1 MTPLTIKT
9 ADGTS
14 FEVDFDV
21 ARQSQTIKTM
31 LDDINVDESSDGEK
45 LLPLTNEEVT
55 GPVFKKALVWMTE
68 NRGKPEPKEDD
79 DEDEL
84 KTKPCVSLDQLN
96 DWEKKYIDMPV
107 DEMFPLLITGNFLEI
122 KGLINLMVKAVALQ
136 IQGKTVEQIR
146 ETFHIADPC
155 WTPEELQKLKEE
167 NAWAYETKK

>member
-21 ARQSQTIKTM
+21 ARQSQTIRTM
-31 LDDINVDESSDGEK
+31 LDDINIDESSDGEK

-55 GPVFKKALVWMTE
+55 GPVFKTALVWMTE
-68 NRGKPEPKEDD
+68 NRGKPEPKEDE

-84 KTKPCVSLDQLN
+84 KTKPHVNWDQLN
-96 DWEKKYIDMPV
+96 DWEKKYVDMPV
-107 DEMFPLLITGNFLEI
+107 DDMFPLLITGNFLEI
-122 KGLINLMVKAVALQ
+122 KGLIKLMVKAVALQ
-136 IQGKTVEQIR
+136 IQGKTVEEIR
-146 ETFHIADPC
+146 ETFKIEDPC

>member
-55 GPVFKKALVWMTE
+55 GPVFKNK
-68 NRGKPEPKEDD
+68 
-79 DEDEL
+79 
-84 KTKPCVSLDQLN
+84 
-96 DWEKKYIDMPV
+96 
-107 DEMFPLLITGNFLEI
+107 LI
-122 KGLINLMVKAVALQ
+122 
-136 IQGKTVEQIR
+136 
-146 ETFHIADPC
+146 
-155 WTPEELQKLKEE
+155 
-167 NAWAYETKK
+167 

>member
-1 MTPLTIKT
+1 MNPLTIKT
-9 ADGTS
+9 ADGHS
-14 FEVDFDV
+14 FKVEFDV
-21 ARQSQTIKTM
+21 ARKSQTIRTM
-31 LDDINVDESSDGEK
+31 LDDLNIEENGTGEK
-45 LLPLTNEEVT
+45 ILPLTNEEVT
-55 GPVFKKALVWMTE
+55 GPVFKTALVWMEE

-84 KTKPCVSLDQLN
+84 TTKPCVSWDQLN
-96 DWEKKYIDMPV
+96 DWEKKYVDMKV
-107 DEMFPLLITGNFLEI
+107 DDMFPLLITGNFLEI